1 MNFGKDVI
9 EKYIRYLKQNRM
21 QIEKQQHIVEQILD
35 DKFDLVYDF
44 FYAVLASQKQYKIL
58 RARRCQVLFYI
69 FLPIILINEE
79 DLKPVGTFISHNSM
93 IKYKASILNSSAVII
108 DDILIH
114 GRGLKQIYERLDP
127 RYEHASITTFV
138 LYKSKEAGQNNGP
151 FWRKLRC
158 VREVFDW
165 EWIALSCQFVN
176 MIYASTSPYISFV
189 GSYVKNGAWDYNIC
203 ENTFEVHKNTN
214 DAQRQQGE
222 DVFILYEKDTVLPLF
237 ANISYD
243 CCLRI
248 YENKKIEKVTCIPY
262 VFLKNIDCE
271 TSKNLFQWICD
282 NINSEKTKFIRDDLL
297 NDFRCKEGTEYQ
309 IRLFAALINQIY
321 GLYLEN
327 KYNYV
332 LSGAAVDCVA
342 LSMVYGMEIAN
353 ELCHIT
359 YDDIKPLLL
368 VESPFSVEERK
379 INEDLELETI
389 WKKLNNKN
397 EEEIKDK
404 LFLYFYENRVIDEER
419 ASKMMERK
427 KGLSV
432 GYFYNEML
440 GGDKHKMSSAQ
451 VGKWDSGVASC
462 CVYESDDEAVAFYNV
477 AGEQSFRYILEKFP
491 TIMDEL
497 IFLYN
502 KPLSD
507 SREKSGVN
515 LVNERMKQLRKD
527 KKKEYSE
534 EEWKA
539 LEKFV
544 EKNVYRLGVWR
555 LP

>member
-1 MNFGKDVI
+1 
-9 EKYIRYLKQNRM
+9 M
-21 QIEKQQHIVEQILD
+21 QIEKQQRIVEQILD

-44 FYAVLASQKQYKIL
+44 FNAILASQKQYKIL

-79 DLKPVGTFISHNSM
+79 ELKPTGTFISHNSM
-93 IKYKASILNSSAVII
+93 IKYKTSILNSSAVII

-114 GRGLKQIYERLDP
+114 GRGLKQIYECLDP
-127 RYEHASITTFV
+127 QYAYDNITTFV
-138 LYKSKEAGQNNGP
+138 LYKSKEAGQNNEP
-151 FWRKLRC
+151 FWKKLRC
-158 VREVFDW
+158 VKEVFDW
-165 EWIALSCQFVN
+165 EWIALSCQLVN

-189 GSYVKNGAWDYNIC
+189 GSYVKNGTWSHEMC
-203 ENTFEVHKNTN
+203 EDVFEVHVNTN
-214 DAQRQQGE
+214 DAQKQQGE
-222 DVFILYEKDTVLPLF
+222 DVFILYEKDALPPLF
-237 ANISYD
+237 SNISHD

-248 YENKKIEKVTCIPY
+248 YENKEIEKVTCIPY
-262 VFLKNIDCE
+262 VFLKNVDCE

-282 NINSEKTKFIRDDLL
+282 NIDSEKTKYIRDDLL
-297 NDFRCKEGTEYQ
+297 NDFGCKGGTEYQ

-321 GLYLEN
+321 SLYLEN

-353 ELCHIT
+353 EMCHIT
-359 YDDIKPLLL
+359 YDDIKSLLF
-368 VESPFSVEERK
+368 VELPFCIEERK
-379 INEDLELETI
+379 INEDLELEAI
-389 WKKLNNKN
+389 WKRLNNKN
-397 EEEIKDK
+397 TDEIKDK
-404 LFLYFYENRVIDEER
+404 LFLYFYENRMIDEER
-419 ASKMMERK
+419 ASKMLERK

-462 CVYESDDEAVAFYNV
+462 CAYESDDGAVAFYNV

-497 IFLYN
+497 ISLYN

-507 SREKSGVN
+507 SREKSGVK
-515 LVNERMKQLRKD
+515 LVNERMEQLRKENNE
-527 KKKEYSE
+527 KKEYSE

-539 LEKFV
+539 LEKFI